1 MKKLGKALGAVAIA
15 GAVAAGGAAFTNSN
29 TQPADS
35 VAGYGTT
42 TVSGVTATSIS
53 YTLNA
58 TGTTITKVNLV
69 LTGDTRNNNIGFAFG
84 ADNLTVWENI
94 VTSCYPCN
102 DRKGSRTPEQAG
114 MKLRKPPTLPFVT
127 SPTWMP
133 PLMM

>member
-84 ADNLTVWENI
+84 ADNLTV
-94 VTSCYPCN
+94 C
-102 DRKGSRTPEQAG
+102 DDAGSFAAG
-114 MKLRKPPTLPFVT
+114 STTYLCTANQNVVAATTLHVSAYNKP
-127 SPTWMP
+127 
-133 PLMM
+133 